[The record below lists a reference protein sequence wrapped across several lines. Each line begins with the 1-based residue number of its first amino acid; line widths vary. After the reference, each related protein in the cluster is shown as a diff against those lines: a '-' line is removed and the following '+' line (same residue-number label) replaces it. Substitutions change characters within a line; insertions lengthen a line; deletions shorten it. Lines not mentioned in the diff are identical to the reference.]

1 MSKSLTFQ
9 GLNNSP
15 NSIEAEI
22 AVLGGLILDNEAWE
36 QIADILQV
44 NDFYNQEHRKI
55 YSCIVNLVNDNIPFD
70 IVTINEKVNISDD
83 KSFSTYLSEII
94 NQTPSAANIKAYA
107 SIVREQS
114 ILRQLIN
121 VSNSLIEKSRDGG
134 IDSKALLDEAEQKIF
149 NISEE
154 SLKANNGFQNIND
167 LVKESLEQIEE
178 RAENGESVTGVATGF
193 SEFDNKTTGL
203 QGGDLIIVAGRPS
216 MGKTSFAMNLAE
228 YASLKNDAVTAIFS
242 MEMSGTQL
250 STRLISSM
258 GRINQ
263 QKIRT
268 GKLTDDDWPRLTN
281 AVALLS
287 KANIFI
293 DDTPALTPTDIRAR
307 SRRLKREKG
316 LDLIVIDYMQ
326 LMQLSSNSE
335 NRATELSEIS
345 RSLKALARELDVP
358 VVALSQLNRS
368 LENRTDKRPIMSDL
382 RESGAIEQDADLI
395 AFIYRDEVYNED
407 STDKGKAEIIIAKQ
421 RNGPIFKTTLTFL
434 GECTRFEN
442 YTPEIYSAPE
452 GFKWMDPS

>member
-70 IVTINEKVNISDD
+70 IVTINEKVNISND

-216 MGKTSFAMNLAE
+216 MGKTSFAMNLTE

-452 GFKWMDPS
+452 GFK

>member
-9 GLNNSP
+9 SLNKTP

-22 AVLGGLILDNEAWE
+22 AVIGGLILDNEAWE

-55 YSCIVNLVNDNIPFD
+55 FSCIVNLVNDNVPFD
-70 IVTINEKVNISDD
+70 VVTINEKANTGND

-107 SIVREQS
+107 NIVREQS
-114 ILRQLIN
+114 ILRQLIS
-121 VSNSLIEKSRDGG
+121 VSNNLIEKSRDGG

-154 SLKANNGFQNIND
+154 SLKANNGFQNIKD

-178 RAENGESVTGVATGF
+178 RAEKGESVTGVATGF

-216 MGKTSFAMNLAE
+216 MGKTSFAMNLSE

-268 GKLTDDDWPRLTN
+268 GKLTDEDWPRLTN

-307 SRRLKREKG
+307 ARRLKREKG

-326 LMQLSSNSE
+326 LMQLTNNSE

-407 STDKGKAEIIIAKQ
+407 SADKGKAEIIIAKQ

-452 GFKWMDPS
+452 GFK

>member
-9 GLNNSP
+9 SLNKTP

-22 AVLGGLILDNEAWE
+22 AVIGGLILDNEAWE

-55 YSCIVNLVNDNIPFD
+55 FSCIVNLVNDNVPFD
-70 IVTINEKVNISDD
+70 VVTINEKANTEND

-107 SIVREQS
+107 NIVREQS
-114 ILRQLIN
+114 ILRQLIS
-121 VSNSLIEKSRDGG
+121 VSNNLIEKSRDGG

-178 RAENGESVTGVATGF
+178 RAEKGESITGVATGF

-216 MGKTSFAMNLAE
+216 MGKTSFAMNLSE

-268 GKLTDDDWPRLTN
+268 GKLTDEDWPRLTN

-307 SRRLKREKG
+307 ARRLKREKG

-326 LMQLSSNSE
+326 LMQLSNNSE

-407 STDKGKAEIIIAKQ
+407 SADKGKAEIIIAKQ

-452 GFKWMDPS
+452 GFKWMGLS

>member
-9 GLNNSP
+9 SLNKTP

-22 AVLGGLILDNEAWE
+22 AVIGGLILDNEAWE

-55 YSCIVNLVNDNIPFD
+55 FSCIVNLVNDNVPFD
-70 IVTINEKVNISDD
+70 VVTINEKANTEND

-107 SIVREQS
+107 NIVREQS
-114 ILRQLIN
+114 ILRQLIS
-121 VSNSLIEKSRDGG
+121 VSNNLIEKSRDGG

-178 RAENGESVTGVATGF
+178 RAEKGESVTGVATGF

-216 MGKTSFAMNLAE
+216 MGKTSFAMNLSE

-268 GKLTDDDWPRLTN
+268 GKLTDEDWPRLTN

-307 SRRLKREKG
+307 ARRLKREKG

-326 LMQLSSNSE
+326 LMQLSNNSE

-407 STDKGKAEIIIAKQ
+407 SADKGKAEIIIAKQ

-452 GFKWMDPS
+452 GFKWMGLS

>member
-9 GLNNSP
+9 SLNKTP

-22 AVLGGLILDNEAWE
+22 AVIGGLILDNEAWE

-55 YSCIVNLVNDNIPFD
+55 FSCIVNLVNDNVPFD
-70 IVTINEKVNISDD
+70 VVTINEKANTDND

-107 SIVREQS
+107 NIVREQS
-114 ILRQLIN
+114 ILRQLIS
-121 VSNSLIEKSRDGG
+121 VSNNLIEKSRDGG

-178 RAENGESVTGVATGF
+178 RAEKGESVTGVATGF

-216 MGKTSFAMNLAE
+216 MGKTSFAMNLSE

-268 GKLTDDDWPRLTN
+268 GKLTDEDWPRLTN

-307 SRRLKREKG
+307 ARRLKREKG

-326 LMQLSSNSE
+326 LMQLSNNSE

-407 STDKGKAEIIIAKQ
+407 SADKGKAEIIIAKQ

-452 GFKWMDPS
+452 GFKWMDLS

>member
-1 MSKSLTFQ
+1 MSKNLTFQ
-9 GLNNSP
+9 SLNKTP

-36 QIADILQV
+36 KIADILQV
-44 NDFYNQEHRKI
+44 NDFYNEQHRKI
-55 YSCIVNLVNDNIPFD
+55 FSCILGLIEDNIPFD
-70 IVTINEKVNISDD
+70 ILTINEKVNTSDD
-83 KSFSTYLSEII
+83 KSFSTYLSGII

-107 SIVREQS
+107 NIVREQS

-121 VSNSLIEKSRDGG
+121 VSNNLIEKSRDGG
-134 IDSKALLDEAEQKIF
+134 IDSKSLLDEAERTIF

-154 SLKANNGFQNIND
+154 SQKANSGFQPINK
-167 LVKESLEQIEE
+167 LVANSLKEIEK
-178 RAENGESVTGVATGF
+178 RAENGEAITGVATGF
-193 SEFDNKTTGL
+193 TDFDSKTTGL
-203 QGGDLIIVAGRPS
+203 QGGDLIIIAGRPS
-216 MGKTSFAMNLAE
+216 MGKTAFAINIAE
-228 YASLKNDAVTAIFS
+228 YAAIKNDTVTAIFS
-242 MEMSGTQL
+242 MEMSGEQL

-258 GRINQ
+258 GRINST
-263 QKIRT
+263 KIKT

-281 AVALLS
+281 AIALLS
-287 KANIFI
+287 KTNIFI

-307 SRRLKREKG
+307 ARRLKREKG

-326 LMQLSSNSE
+326 LMQLSNNSE

-382 RESGAIEQDADLI
+382 RESGAIEQDADI
-395 AFIYRDEVYNED
+395 ISFIYRDEVYNED
-407 STDKGKAEIIIAKQ
+407 SPDKGTAEIIVAKQ
-421 RNGPIFKTTLTFL
+421 RNGPIFRTKLTFL

-442 YTPEIYSAPE
+442 FTPEIYSQPE
-452 GFKWMDPS
+452 GFK

>member
-1 MSKSLTFQ
+1 MSKNLTFQ
-9 GLNNSP
+9 SLNKIP

-22 AVLGGLILDNEAWE
+22 AVLGGLILDNESWE
-36 QIADILQV
+36 KIADILQV
-44 NDFYNQEHRKI
+44 NDFYNEQHRKI
-55 YSCIVNLVNDNIPFD
+55 YSCIVGLVSDNTPFD
-70 IVTINEKVNISDD
+70 VVTINEKVNTSDD

-107 SIVREQS
+107 NIVREQS
-114 ILRQLIN
+114 ILRQLIS
-121 VSNSLIEKSRDGG
+121 VSNNLIEKSRDGG
-134 IDSKALLDEAEQKIF
+134 IDSKSLLDEAERTIF

-154 SLKANNGFQNIND
+154 SQKTNSGFQDINK
-167 LVKESLEQIEE
+167 LVQESLKEIEK
-178 RAENGESVTGVATGF
+178 RAENGDAVTGVATGF
-193 SEFDNKTTGL
+193 TDFDNKTTGL

-281 AVALLS
+281 AIALLS

-307 SRRLKREKG
+307 ARRLKREKG

-326 LMQLSSNSE
+326 LMQLSNNSE

-407 STDKGKAEIIIAKQ
+407 SPDKGKAEILVRKQ
-421 RNGPIFKTTLTFL
+421 RNGPIFTTTLTFL

-452 GFKWMDPS
+452 AFK